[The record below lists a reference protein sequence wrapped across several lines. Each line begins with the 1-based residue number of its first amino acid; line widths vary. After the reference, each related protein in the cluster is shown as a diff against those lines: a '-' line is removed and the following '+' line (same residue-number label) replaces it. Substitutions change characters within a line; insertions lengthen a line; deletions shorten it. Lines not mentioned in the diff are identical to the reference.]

1 MSSISYFNQLAGK
14 GNNDRIL
21 QFNVYQKIFKD
32 INKKILISKND
43 YILDLG
49 GGTGELT
56 GLMAPACRQIILAD
70 GAEKTIE
77 YAGQKL
83 KSFNNISFRIADILR
98 LPLPF
103 SGNQFDKVVCY
114 SVIHYAAS
122 LDNFYKL
129 ILDLI
134 RITKPGGKI
143 LIGDIPLDDKYRAN
157 LQNRKN
163 YPVNN
168 FLLNQKYYIK
178 KYLINLIH
186 RLKKIDASQ
195 VKGLSY
201 TKEAIEKVLGKIA
214 NISYEIMEQGRD
226 LPLADS
232 REDLLIVKKTYP

>member
-1 MSSISYFNQLAGK
+1 MSNISYFNQLAGK
-14 GNNDRIL
+14 SNNDRIL

-56 GLMAPACRQIILAD
+56 GLMASACRQIILAD
-70 GAEKTIE
+70 GAKKTIE

-83 KSFNNISFRIADILR
+83 KIFNNISFRIADILR

-114 SVIHYAAS
+114 SVIHYAES

-129 ILDLI
+129 TLDLI

-143 LIGDIPLDDKYRAN
+143 LIGDIPLADKYGAN
-157 LQNRKN
+157 LQNRKSR
-163 YPVNN
+163 PVNN

-186 RLKKIDASQ
+186 RLKKVDASQ

-201 TKEAIEKVLGKIA
+201 TKEAIEKILGKIA
-214 NISYEIMEQGRD
+214 NISYEIMEQSRD

-232 REDLLIVKKTYP
+232 REDLLIIKK